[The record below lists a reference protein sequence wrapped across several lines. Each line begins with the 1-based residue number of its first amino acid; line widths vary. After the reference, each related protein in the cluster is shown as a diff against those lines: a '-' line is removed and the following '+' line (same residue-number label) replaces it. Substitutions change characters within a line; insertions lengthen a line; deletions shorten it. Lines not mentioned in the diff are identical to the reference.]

1 MNEKK
6 LHDDFMELGNMS
18 DIDNRILAEAGQ
30 DDLIDRMHE
39 QKEKDAVRKSP
50 WLQEMKGNWFL
61 YALLGVS
68 FLLTETLAFY
78 LGTAPSIEIDP
89 VTQAQTIEF
98 HTDFGHLATTLVY
111 MLLFPIV
118 TELAFDNS
126 RKKFN
131 KRETNNETQRLTM
144 MASVVVSVL
153 AWVGTGVAG
162 AYVIFST
169 LGSLGFMEVPKSV
182 QNYLVWIIPF
192 LIAFFAVMNWLYE
205 SSSKLARSRKISEE
219 QEANAEL
226 ADQMRM
232 QQIERAGKRAIRA
245 AAIRSFEQA
254 VAQGLLSQ
262 QDADT
267 ALAQGMSLADLERKL
282 NRDIT
287 GEGKIGDTSGLSQR
301 PAPKPA
307 YPDLKPEDIAG
318 YPDHYGPLWKNST
331 NITPTLD
338 AYAWAC
344 SQCEGTNAPYTRACN
359 WCQAPRTNGSA
370 VTAIPN
376 MPPAAVSSNGH
387 KKSERP

>member
-287 GEGKIGDTSGLSQR
+287 GEGKIGDTSGLQTRR
-301 PAPKPA
+301 PALQPA
-307 YPDLKPEDIAG
+307 PVSDVLAQ
-318 YPDHYGPLWKNST
+318 
-331 NITPTLD
+331 
-338 AYAWAC
+338 YAW
-344 SQCEGTNAPYTRACN
+344 QCENCRENNYPAETSCFQCGQVRAN
-359 WCQAPRTNGSA
+359 TSPL
-370 VTAIPN
+370 VHP
-376 MPPAAVSSNGH
+376 MMVSHNGH